1 MTIRSKN
8 ALMAAVSVAVCSLAL
23 TSAHAVP
30 ITFTTSTGVQ
40 PADVGIITLTQV
52 DANTVKVLLDLK
64 NTTYGIMNTG
74 GPHTPFVFNLAGLET
89 DVTASFIQPVGGT
102 YAFGVFALDL
112 AGGEATPFG
121 TYGVSITS
129 TAGNGSGDAYY
140 GDLQFDL
147 IRTGG

>member
-74 GPHTPFVFNLAGLET
+74 GPHTPFAFNLAGSET
-89 DVTASFIQPVGGT
+89 GVTASFIQPVGGIFT
-102 YAFGVFALDL
+102 FGLLSLNL
-112 AGGEATPFG
+112 AGGGATPYG
-121 TYGVSITS
+121 TYGVAI
-129 TAGNGSGDAYY
+129 
-140 GDLQFDL
+140 
-147 IRTGG
+147 